1 MNRKALKSI
10 TDKSGA
16 FYLYVFFIFLPLTYA
31 LQVISGRSEVAILA
45 YGFLILAYI
54 QLFLESNPNWKF
66 LSLPRSLA
74 DFLPLGFCFLLIHH
88 GISVGDS
95 LLAGDLQ
102 MASRGMLL
110 FTLPLLLF
118 WAVQQLRTTELRMT
132 LVLLA
137 IFGCLICCELLYENF
152 SVRILRTPTI
162 FQLLNRDYTI
172 ARNGYELTQLSGIY
186 YRPPGILE
194 HLHAVTYFAAFA
206 ALANAVLFCLN
217 GRWYWLVGMCLC
229 AAALLMHGV
238 RLPVAAAILMFALLA
253 LVFYKREKNPEI
265 RKRGIY
271 VFWTLLILV
280 LIQLFVDP
288 LGTSRAYYWPAFL
301 RGDFQ
306 VQDATTSEW
315 VINESTRLLNIS
327 SWGDLLTGK
336 QTDIFVAFFGHGIV
350 GSLNG
355 LDGVSDDLFILSL
368 LAQYGLLGAVV
379 FFGIWMVA
387 IYCAV
392 CGLLRA
398 SDDNNGRAA
407 LYFSTGVLVMMAVG
421 MAHSSV
427 LQRKAIF
434 PYFPLAAGIAW
445 RYARGNKEKLV
456 HLPAGQNKF

>member
-1 MNRKALKSI
+1 MNRKVLKSI
-10 TDKSGA
+10 TDNNGA
-16 FYLYVFFIFLPLTYA
+16 LYLYAFFILLPLTYA
-31 LQVISGRSEVAILA
+31 LQVISGRSEVAVLA

-54 QLFLESNPNWKF
+54 TLFWKNDPSWKF
-66 LSLPRSLA
+66 LSFPRSLV

-88 GISVGDS
+88 SISVGDS

-118 WAVQQLRTTELRMT
+118 WAVQQLRATELRMI

-137 IFGCLICCELLYENF
+137 ILGCLVCCELLYENF
-152 SVRILRTPTI
+152 SIRILRTPTI
-162 FQLLNRDYTI
+162 FQLLNRDYTL

-206 ALANAVLFCLN
+206 ALANAILFCLN
-217 GRWYWLVGMCLC
+217 GRWYWFVGMCLC
-229 AAALLMHGV
+229 TTALLMHGV
-238 RLPVAAAILMFALLA
+238 RLPVASAILMFTLLA
-253 LVFYKREKNPEI
+253 FIFYKREKNPEI

-288 LGTSRAYYWPAFL
+288 LGTSRDYYFPAFL

-315 VINESTRLLNIS
+315 VINESTRLVNTS
-327 SWGDLLTGK
+327 SWGDFVTGK
-336 QTDIFVAFFGHGIV
+336 QADIFVALFGHGIV

-355 LDGVSDDLFILSL
+355 LDGISDDLFMLSL

-379 FFGIWMVA
+379 FFGIWLVA

-392 CGLLRA
+392 CGLLRT
-398 SDDNNGRAA
+398 SDDKNGRAA
-407 LYFSTGVLVMMAVG
+407 LYFATGVLVMMAVG

-445 RYARGNKEKLV
+445 RYARVNKEKLV
-456 HLPAGQNKF
+456 HIPAGQN

>member
-1 MNRKALKSI
+1 MNRKVLKSI

-16 FYLYVFFIFLPLTYA
+16 FYLYVFFILLPLIYA
-31 LQVISGRSEVAILA
+31 LQVISGRSEIAILA
-45 YGFLILAYI
+45 YCFLILAYI
-54 QLFLESNPNWKF
+54 QLFWKSGPSWKF
-66 LSLPRSLA
+66 LSFPRSLA
-74 DFLPLGFCFLLIHH
+74 DFLPLGFYFLLIHH
-88 GISVGDS
+88 GIAVGDS

-118 WAVQQLRTTELRMT
+118 WAAQQLRTIELRMI

-137 IFGCLICCELLYENF
+137 ILGCLICCELLYENF
-152 SVRILRTPTI
+152 SIRILRTPTI

-206 ALANAVLFCLN
+206 ALANAILFCLN
-217 GRWYWLVGMCLC
+217 GRWYWFLGMCLC

-238 RLPVAAAILMFALLA
+238 RFPVIAATLMFTLLA
-253 LVFYKREKNPEI
+253 FVFYKREKNLEI

-271 VFWTLLILV
+271 VFWTLITLV

-288 LGTSRAYYWPAFL
+288 LGTSREYYWPAFL

-306 VQDATTSEW
+306 IQDTTTSQW
-315 VINESTRLLNIS
+315 VINESTRLLNSS

-336 QTDIFVAFFGHGIV
+336 QADIFVALFGHGIV

-355 LDGVSDDLFILSL
+355 LDGISDDLFILSL

-379 FFGIWMVA
+379 FFGIWVVA

-392 CGLLRA
+392 CGLLRT
-398 SDDNNGRAA
+398 SDDNNGRAV
-407 LYFSTGVLVMMAVG
+407 LYFATGILVMLAVG

-434 PYFPLAAGIAW
+434 PYFTLAAGIAW
-445 RYARGNKEKLV
+445 RYARINKEKFV
-456 HLPAGQNKF
+456 HFPAGQN